1 MRVELILSSI
11 AAVTILS
18 CCNEKEKKES
28 VPVLELSKGKIE
40 VAGDMA
46 SEKISITSNRAW
58 HVEASEP
65 VSWISVDP
73 EQGGQE
79 QDKAAAVEITVGIEE
94 NGSLDPRECVLR
106 IVSEDAALPVATIQ
120 VVQAG
125 NPNAVVP
132 STVELSLP
140 EKGASWYCDPA
151 VFSSLGSNPAKANKD
166 HGKRTIIVKAQKPW
180 KASVSPETTASGVV
194 LDRTSGAAGEI
205 ELHVTVGANTDFGS
219 RKKLVIEVCSDGEL
233 PAKIELSQEKASVLT
248 LEFRSL
254 DRSSAVWAFE
264 ETPNTDA
271 TKNSG
276 TGTLTVAGYKFGWK
290 ATTTCMFEPGT
301 NFGWRVGR
309 GIGDYVE
316 FPAIPGR
323 KLVKV
328 HVIDA
333 NAGGVAAVQ
342 TAEGTTVEGGTFADY
357 KNIAKTTG
365 AVYNL
370 SGTAAG
376 TAYRLVAT
384 ANGTLR
390 LTHIELTY
398 E

>member
-1 MRVELILSSI
+1 MRIRLLIICLVAALAVSGCSLKMQKENI
-11 AAVTILS
+11 PVLQISKDNIEAGREAVT
-18 CCNEKEKKES
+18 
-28 VPVLELSKGKIE
+28 
-40 VAGDMA
+40 
-46 SEKISITSNRAW
+46 EKITVTSNRAW
-58 HVEASEP
+58 HIEASAL
-65 VSWISVDP
+65 VSWISVAP
-73 EQGGQE
+73 ETGGDEQE
-79 QDKAAAVEITVGIEE
+79 EAVGIEITIE
-94 NGSLDPRECVLR
+94 IEANGSISSRECVLR
-106 IVSEDAALPVATIQ
+106 IVPEDTALPVASVKVYQ
-120 VVQAG
+120 EG
-125 NPNAVVP
+125 NPDALVP

-140 EKGASWYCDPA
+140 AKDASWYCDPA
-151 VFSSLGSNPAKANKD
+151 VFSSLGSNPSKANKD
-166 HGKRTIIVKAQKPW
+166 HGKRKITVKAQKPW
-180 KASVSPETTASGVV
+180 TASVSPETTAAGVV
-194 LDRTSGAAGEI
+194 LDKTSGAAGEGEI
-205 ELHVTVGANTDFGS
+205 SLTVGPNTDFDN
-219 RKKLVIEVCSDGEL
+219 RKKVVIEVCSEGEL
-233 PAKIELSQEKASVLT
+233 PAKIELSQEKASILT
-248 LEFRSL
+248 LEFRAM

-271 TKNSG
+271 TKNNG
-276 TGTLTVAGYKFGWK
+276 TGTLTVAGYSFGWK

-316 FPAIPGR
+316 FPAIEGR

-328 HVIDA
+328 RVIDA
-333 NAGGVAAVQ
+333 NAGGVCAVQ
-342 TAEGTTVEGGTFADY
+342 TADGATVEGGTFADY
-357 KNIAKTTG
+357 KDIAKTTG